1 MPATIQALQEGR
13 YTIEQDLP
21 SVENFT
27 IFQAFDTNDEVPV
40 AIVEVPIALSRIATA
55 AQREAAAS
63 SFAEHAKRL
72 AAFAH
77 KSVVAVRG
85 HFTED
90 GRNYLVTDA
99 IDGVDLAAVLAGQQ
113 RPVPVPEL
121 TEWADAVLDALN
133 LMHNSRPPIVYRN
146 VRPGNIVLR
155 SDRTVQ
161 LTAAGMFLGDDQSSS
176 AGAARGNSSLVFSPL
191 EQIWSGL
198 DAASQ
203 KVILSKYDDAS
214 ERNLKQAPDARSD
227 IFSLGA
233 TLYNLSTGQTPAD
246 ALERSIE
253 MIEGN
258 PDPLISPNKLVP
270 EIPFEVSD
278 VIMKAMEI
286 KREYRFDSAAIMR
299 QVLKT
304 ALVRVKEREAE
315 ESLVQAVEA
324 HSEGGTSTNEAA
336 AKPPV
341 EEKAPMKQ
349 EPARP
354 ERKPAAPAAPKN
366 DVPPPARKTETFT
379 LADLEDDL
387 LGLMSSPIHGSDSP
401 QHQPVTVHAAANEEP
416 KTTPAEFRE
425 PEAPASNEPDVAT
438 SPTAA
443 SEHVENEVHAA
454 ESELPQE
461 EVSTGPAD
469 AAAKHI
475 VTETK
480 EADASVA
487 ETSPEPVN
495 VAPVKVAKLVNE
507 PEPAEVAAEI
517 SEPLV
522 PLKMAAAAA
531 GASGSVA
538 VETASQKASPGGLG
552 LPAIAAAAV
561 VLLLAAVGGW
571 FYFGSNSTPKTVVET
586 PAAAQPAAAPE
597 QQAPPASQSNEPSS
611 AAVTTQTTSG
621 QATAEQP
628 PIRTENDK
636 DHTQKTASAVE
647 PKAKKPEPAKAKTP
661 EKKKAVTVDDLIN
674 DN

>member
-278 VIMKAMEI
+278 VIMKARTIFWNGPMGAFETAP
-286 KREYRFDSAAIMR
+286 FDAATVALAKSAAALTR
-299 QVLKT
+299 EG
-304 ALVRVKEREAE
+304 ALVSVAGGGDTVAALHHAGVADDFSYISTAGGAFLEWMEGKP
-315 ESLVQAVEA
+315 LPGVEA
-324 HSEGGTSTNEAA
+324 LRA
-336 AKPPV
+336 
-341 EEKAPMKQ
+341 
-349 EPARP
+349 
-354 ERKPAAPAAPKN
+354 
-366 DVPPPARKTETFT
+366 
-379 LADLEDDL
+379 
-387 LGLMSSPIHGSDSP
+387 
-401 QHQPVTVHAAANEEP
+401 
-416 KTTPAEFRE
+416 
-425 PEAPASNEPDVAT
+425 
-438 SPTAA
+438 
-443 SEHVENEVHAA
+443 
-454 ESELPQE
+454 
-461 EVSTGPAD
+461 
-469 AAAKHI
+469 
-475 VTETK
+475 
-480 EADASVA
+480 
-487 ETSPEPVN
+487 
-495 VAPVKVAKLVNE
+495 
-507 PEPAEVAAEI
+507 
-517 SEPLV
+517 
-522 PLKMAAAAA
+522 
-531 GASGSVA
+531 
-538 VETASQKASPGGLG
+538 
-552 LPAIAAAAV
+552 
-561 VLLLAAVGGW
+561 
-571 FYFGSNSTPKTVVET
+571 
-586 PAAAQPAAAPE
+586 
-597 QQAPPASQSNEPSS
+597 
-611 AAVTTQTTSG
+611 
-621 QATAEQP
+621 
-628 PIRTENDK
+628 
-636 DHTQKTASAVE
+636 
-647 PKAKKPEPAKAKTP
+647 
-661 EKKKAVTVDDLIN
+661 
-674 DN
+674 